1 MSAKKGL
8 LHVCLEI
15 AGILGQINPQDY
27 NTRLALLNG
36 SSLGQHFRHI
46 LDFFHCL
53 ALAGETGV
61 VDYANRERSPAAE
74 ADPHY
79 TARAFEV
86 VLNKIERMD
95 EAAFL
100 QMRADFQDIPEEQRA
115 LYPTSA
121 GREMTFVHDH
131 AIHHLAM
138 INIGIKEYCPYI
150 LTPEYF
156 GVAPS
161 TIKYRTD
168 QQ

>member
-1 MSAKKGL
+1 MNAKKGL
-8 LHVCLEI
+8 LHLSREI
-15 AGILGQINPQDY
+15 TDILGQINPEDY
-27 NTRLALLNG
+27 SAPLDLLNG
-36 SSLGQHFRHI
+36 ASLGQHFRHI

-53 ALAGETGV
+53 ALAGENGV
-61 VDYANRERSPAAE
+61 VDYANRERNPAAE

-79 TARAFEV
+79 TAKAFEH

-95 EAAFL
+95 EATFL
-100 QMRADFQDIPEEQRA
+100 QMRADFRDITEEQRT

-150 LTPEYF
+150 SRPEYF

-161 TIKYRTD
+161 TIKYRMD
-168 QQ
+168 QE